1 MQSESSS
8 LTRWPDVVE
17 EFPDLAPTYDAM
29 SKNLDAMRENT
40 KQYYRWMAAAMKPW
54 LGKRTMEVGAGPGL
68 LTAFMSD
75 FDYYLITETW
85 APYLA
90 DLRRIAGGRP
100 GVEIRDLDVGDLN
113 AQRSEF
119 RSLQLDSIFSTNM
132 LEHIKD
138 DVAVLRDMGDAVG
151 PGRRVVNLVPA
162 YRYLYGDSDRVI
174 GHFRRYEPAELRAKM
189 ELAGLIVERIIPF
202 NQAGVFSWLLIN
214 KVLRRQNAS
223 DDQYALF
230 DRFVPFFRLWENVV
244 RLPVGLSLIG
254 VGRTPGP

>member
-1 MQSESSS
+1 MQIESKS
-8 LTRWPDVVE
+8 LSRWPDVVE
-17 EFPDLAPTYDAM
+17 DFPDLTPTYDAM

-40 KQYYRWMAAAMKPW
+40 KQYYRWMADAMKPW

-68 LTAFMSD
+68 LTTFMNG

-85 APYLA
+85 APYL
-90 DLRRIAGGRP
+90 DELRRIATGGP
-100 GVEIRDLDVGDLN
+100 GIEIRELNVGDLTVK
-113 AQRSEF
+113 RSEF
-119 RSLQLDSIFSTNM
+119 RSLQLDSIFSTNV

-138 DVAVLRDMGDAVG
+138 DVAVLREMGDAVG

-162 YRYLYGDSDRVI
+162 YRSLYGESDRVI
-174 GHFRRYEPAELRAKM
+174 GHFRRYEPAELRSKM
-189 ELAGLIVERIIPF
+189 EGAGLIVEKIVPF

-230 DRFVPFFRLWENVV
+230 DRFVPLFRVWESIV

-254 VGRTPGP
+254 VGRTRGA